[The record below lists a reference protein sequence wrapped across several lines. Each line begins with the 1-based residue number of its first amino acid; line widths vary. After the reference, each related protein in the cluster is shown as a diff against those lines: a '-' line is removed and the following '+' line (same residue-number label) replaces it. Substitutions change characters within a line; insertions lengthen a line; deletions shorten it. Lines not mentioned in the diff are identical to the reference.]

1 MALIALTLSACTTLQ
16 GGSDFDQ
23 SANFSGYHTFA
34 WMPRERYGS
43 SNPLVVQ
50 RAQDAIQAELV
61 HKGFSHVGDSAAAD
75 FVVDFTIGARER
87 MDVHAYPAP
96 YGGWYGGYPGWWGYP
111 YWGTELDVRQYR
123 EGTLSID
130 VFDARSHRPVWH
142 GWAKKE
148 LTQAD
153 MEHSEAPHSGCHSGR
168 AVEVSALMSA
178 AADEP
183 EWRMA
188 AGALT
193 VSANAPPTAGGLLR
207 EQPPELNFGLV

>member
-1 MALIALTLSACTTLQ
+1 VGSSSLTGERWAEICHTASSRMRMALIALTLSACTTLQ
-16 GGSDFDQ
+16 VGSDFDR

-61 HKGFSHVGDSAAAD
+61 HRDFSYVGDSAAAD

-87 MDVHAYPAP
+87 VDVHAYPAP

-123 EGTLSID
+123 EGTLSVD
-130 VFDARSHRPVWH
+130 VRCAQPPARMARVGQKGADSGGH
-142 GWAKKE
+142 GV
-148 LTQAD
+148 LGI
-153 MEHSEAPHSGCHSGR
+153 PYSGRCSGR

-178 AADEP
+178 AAY
-183 EWRMA
+183 
-188 AGALT
+188 
-193 VSANAPPTAGGLLR
+193 SGGG
-207 EQPPELNFGLV
+207 QQ

>member
-16 GGSDFDQ
+16 VGSDFDR

-34 WMPRERYGS
+34 WMLRERYGS

-61 HKGFSHVGDSAAAD
+61 HKGFSYVGD
-75 FVVDFTIGARER
+75 
-87 MDVHAYPAP
+87 
-96 YGGWYGGYPGWWGYP
+96 
-111 YWGTELDVRQYR
+111 
-123 EGTLSID
+123 
-130 VFDARSHRPVWH
+130 
-142 GWAKKE
+142 
-148 LTQAD
+148 
-153 MEHSEAPHSGCHSGR
+153 
-168 AVEVSALMSA
+168 SA

-188 AGALT
+188 AGALA
-193 VSANAPPTAGGLLR
+193 VSASAPPTAGGLLR